1 MKAVVWVVAAVLA
14 VLWTGFAALGAA
26 VLSWMAEVIAS
37 GGASDWARIAASW
50 PAPAWLA
57 LWIDPAAVQ
66 AVQQT
71 LQWLIG
77 WAGQSLPLV
86 ASLVGWLVPL
96 AWWVWGAG
104 MLALLTLAGLGHWW
118 IGRKGD
124 RPMPWARKVA

>member
-1 MKAVVWVVAAVLA
+1 MKAVVWIVAAVLA

-37 GGASDWARIAASW
+37 GGASDWARIAAAW

-77 WAGQSLPLV
+77 WVGQSLPLV
-86 ASLVGWLVPL
+86 GSLVGWLVPL
-96 AWWVWGAG
+96 AWFVWGVG

-118 IGRKGD
+118 IGRKGGHSL
-124 RPMPWARKVA
+124 PWARKVA